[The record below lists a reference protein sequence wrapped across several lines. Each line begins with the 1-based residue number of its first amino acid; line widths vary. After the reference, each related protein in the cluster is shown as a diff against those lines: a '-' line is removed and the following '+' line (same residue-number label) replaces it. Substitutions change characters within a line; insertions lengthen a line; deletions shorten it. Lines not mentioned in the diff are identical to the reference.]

1 MPARASEPCTFPI
14 TSNGA
19 TLGVSCAP
27 ERERRWTPRA
37 FYPARRVG
45 SVPAHAGG
53 QKPITQNSKCN
64 GSMRS
69 RRQKMPFTVDN
80 LAVFSLRFRSVTI
93 AIFLIFDTI
102 LACLVFL
109 AVEEIRFVWRNS
121 VEIMHIFEEFL
132 RQMKETRVNRF
143 WHPER
148 RPATHSSTRRHVRPN
163 DFRPRASSY
172 RTRTPL
178 RTHAHTAVTAKMV
191 AENATEE
198 NRVAEPLLD
207 PNDDRFTMFPIK
219 YGDIWE
225 MYKKAEASFWT
236 GTSRQPSLDAVRA
249 ESRPRSLSRR
259 ARDGSFGA
267 SEGCQFNRCPSPSPL
282 PHSSRSR
289 GGRPLRRHGAHWESL
304 TDDEKHFISH
314 VLAFF
319 AASDGIVLENLGVR
333 FMGEV
338 QFPEV
343 RPRHFKRI
351 PGVRPRTPR
360 VLRFFPAA
368 GDRAPARPR
377 LTIPSPVVLFRPQA
391 RAFYGFQIAIE
402 NIHSGA
408 CRRHPSVPSPR
419 PRGANNRREHRS
431 PDSDPCRPL
440 PVATQRCT
448 PS

>member
-1 MPARASEPCTFPI
+1 MTQ
-14 TSNGA
+14 
-19 TLGVSCAP
+19 
-27 ERERRWTPRA
+27 PRA
-37 FYPARRVG
+37 P
-45 SVPAHAGG
+45 
-53 QKPITQNSKCN
+53 
-64 GSMRS
+64 
-69 RRQKMPFTVDN
+69 
-80 LAVFSLRFRSVTI
+80 LLRTCV
-93 AIFLIFDTI
+93 
-102 LACLVFL
+102 
-109 AVEEIRFVWRNS
+109 
-121 VEIMHIFEEFL
+121 
-132 RQMKETRVNRF
+132 
-143 WHPER
+143 HPER
-148 RPATHSSTRRHVRPN
+148 RPSSHSSTRRHVRPN

-259 ARDGSFGA
+259 ARDASFGA

-289 GGRPLRRHGAHWESL
+289 GGRPLRRHEA
-304 TDDEKHFISH
+304 
-314 VLAFF
+314 
-319 AASDGIVLENLGVR
+319 LGEPHR
-333 FMGEV
+333 RREALHL
-338 QFPEV
+338 P
-343 RPRHFKRI
+343 RPRLLRRLRRYRPREPRRSLHGRGPVPGGASPAFQTHR

-419 PRGANNRREHRS
+419 PRECAHFATRTS
-431 PDSDPCRPL
+431 ADPVSDPAALL
-440 PVATQRCT
+440 PARRRDVLPPDR
-448 PS
+448 

>member
-1 MPARASEPCTFPI
+1 
-14 TSNGA
+14 
-19 TLGVSCAP
+19 
-27 ERERRWTPRA
+27 
-37 FYPARRVG
+37 
-45 SVPAHAGG
+45 
-53 QKPITQNSKCN
+53 
-64 GSMRS
+64 
-69 RRQKMPFTVDN
+69 
-80 LAVFSLRFRSVTI
+80 
-93 AIFLIFDTI
+93 
-102 LACLVFL
+102 
-109 AVEEIRFVWRNS
+109 
-121 VEIMHIFEEFL
+121 MHIFEDDV
-132 RQMKETRVNRF
+132 RQVKRTRVRTGEKCV
-143 WHPER
+143 HPER
-148 RPATHSSTRRHVRPN
+148 RPSSHSSTRRHVRPN

-172 RTRTPL
+172 RTRTHL

-236 GTSRQPSLDAVRA
+236 GTSREPSLDAVRA

-259 ARDGSFGA
+259 ARDASFGA

-289 GGRPLRRHGAHWESL
+289 GGRPLRRHEA
-304 TDDEKHFISH
+304 
-314 VLAFF
+314 
-319 AASDGIVLENLGVR
+319 LGEPHR
-333 FMGEV
+333 RREALHL
-338 QFPEV
+338 P
-343 RPRHFKRI
+343 RPRLLRRLRRYRPREPRRSLHGRGPVPGGASPAFQTHR

-419 PRGANNRREHRS
+419 PRECAHFATRTS
-431 PDSDPCRPL
+431 ADPVSDPAALL
-440 PVATQRCT
+440 PARRRDVLPPDR
-448 PS
+448 